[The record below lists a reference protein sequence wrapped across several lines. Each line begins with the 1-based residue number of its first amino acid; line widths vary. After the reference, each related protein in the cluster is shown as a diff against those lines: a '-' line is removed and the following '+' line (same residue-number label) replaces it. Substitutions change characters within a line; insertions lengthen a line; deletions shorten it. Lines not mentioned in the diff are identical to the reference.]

1 MPRIKLTIADHPL
14 TVEFASMNLTVN
26 GMPFALEDGGSAAQD
41 AAAFAPSATE
51 SSRPGRWLSPMEEA
65 ILRVLTS
72 EWQSSDVIAAKAKML
87 DVRDLSVILRNLVAR
102 DFLESAPGRGFRLR
116 AAVTMPPS
124 AETTPSIRL
133 LPEEVAILRVATR
146 DWLTAEK
153 LADKANLI
161 DLRDVS
167 FMLRSMVRRGLLESL
182 AGRGYRL
189 PAGAAEV
196 PAPTEP
202 AGDANNRDAEDED
215 AEDAEDAEDMPTGLI
230 PLILSTLQDR
240 GERMTLGE
248 LCGAMPQFSKSDV
261 KVALAR
267 LERSGDVIRD
277 GRCFRSPEQP
287 EE

>member
-14 TVEFASMNLTVN
+14 TVEFPCLNLTVN
-26 GMPFALEDGGSAAQD
+26 GVPFALEDGGSAAQD
-41 AAAFAPSATE
+41 AAASAPSATE

-65 ILRVLTS
+65 ILRVLTT
-72 EWQSSDVIAAKAKML
+72 EWQSSETIAAKAKML

-102 DFLESAPGRGFRLR
+102 DFLESKPGRGFRLR

-133 LPEEVAILRVATR
+133 LPEEVAILSVATR

-161 DLRDVS
+161 DLRDVG
-167 FMLRSMVRRGLLESL
+167 FTLRSMVRRGLLESL
-182 AGRGYRL
+182 TGRGYRL
-189 PAGAAEV
+189 PAGSAGV

-202 AGDANNRDAEDED
+202 TADADNRDAED
-215 AEDAEDAEDMPTGLI
+215 EDAEDAEDMPTGLI

-240 GERMTLGE
+240 GASRSLGE

-261 KVALAR
+261 KVALQR
-267 LERSGDVIRD
+267 LVQSGDVVRD
-277 GRCFRSPEQP
+277 GRCYRSPEQQ
-287 EE
+287 E